1 MGKKKNPRTKRQHY
15 VAQHYLRGFTND
27 SGIASNARINAD
39 SGNPMRH
46 ASSPRFSG
54 VGSASSASVGSDL
67 ADGAEALAR
76 VERDCPDL
84 MVLDLVMPRRSGFTV
99 LERMSRTS
107 RRSTPVIMMTGNDE
121 FKHREAAAQR
131 GVSVFLSKPFA
142 IEELLSEID
151 TILEP

>member
-1 MGKKKNPRTKRQHY
+1 MSKKRVLVVDDDSELVESMRTALLSRGY
-15 VAQHYLRGFTND
+15 DVVVA
-27 SGIASNARINAD
+27 S
-39 SGNPMRH
+39 
-46 ASSPRFSG
+46 
-54 VGSASSASVGSDL
+54 
-67 ADGAEALAR
+67 DGAEALAR

-84 MVLDLVMPRRSGFTV
+84 MVLDLIMPRRSGFTV